1 MSRACM
7 EYAVIPS
14 KEIELITTE
23 NEIQESSKKLTINS
37 SILNQDMIKILQN
50 QLKELDIVRKSFVN
64 IWLTELE
71 CA

>member
-1 MSRACM
+1 M